1 MPSQS
6 KYRSVVFVAKGAL
19 FAFVTV
25 PARMLFLLLLF
36 LFVSGSPA
44 GEFIATARELTGGAP
59 PDQVWVCG
67 TNVEQFT
74 EDRPESVLKKRPCLP
89 VQVDAER
96 FAADVDHEIIRGW
109 LYLGVFSFLVYFLR
123 FSPDISG
130 PLQSV
135 LARIKFAFSRSMK
148 S

>member
-36 LFVSGSPA
+36 LFVIGSPA
-44 GEFIATARELTGGAP
+44 GEFIATARELTGDAP

-67 TNVEQFT
+67 TNAEQFT
-74 EDRPESVLKKRPCLP
+74 EDRPESVFKKRPCLP
-89 VQVDAER
+89 VQVDAGR
-96 FAADVDHEIIRGW
+96 FADDVDREIIRGW
-109 LYLGVFSFLVYFLR
+109 LYLGVFSLLVYFLR
-123 FSPDISG
+123 FSSGLSG
-130 PLQSV
+130 PLRSA
-135 LARIKFAFSRSMK
+135 LARIKFTFSGSMK